1 MRIFYWHVLIQN
13 SLFIFMAL
21 KNASHKCEAF
31 LVVPPG
37 KEQHVLMMHLI
48 ELRVQVAMV
57 LLNV

>member
-1 MRIFYWHVLIQN
+1 M
-13 SLFIFMAL
+13 
-21 KNASHKCEAF
+21 CEAF

-37 KEQHVLMMHLI
+37 KEQHILMMHLI